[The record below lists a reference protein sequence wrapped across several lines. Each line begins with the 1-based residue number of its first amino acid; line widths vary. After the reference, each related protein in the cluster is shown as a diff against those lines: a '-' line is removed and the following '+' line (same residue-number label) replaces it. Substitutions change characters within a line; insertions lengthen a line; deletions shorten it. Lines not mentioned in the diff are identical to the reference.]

1 MVSITIAYGTGFQE
15 FESLQT
21 HKTPELYSAK
31 IADAASVL
39 RILYPLDTLYVFSYV
54 ILVFAMAQTAPIRGF
69 AWLALIV
76 VFITGSLDF
85 VENNLI
91 LANAGR
97 AELDYSISGIQIHVG
112 TVLTQTKFNFGLLL
126 TLCISFLIPFETTL
140 GTATRWLARILAV
153 IAPVALLTPETT
165 LLYIAMN
172 ILFLGLIAS
181 AYSTARFD
189 MIAKPAD

>member
-1 MVSITIAYGTGFQE
+1 
-15 FESLQT
+15 
-21 HKTPELYSAK
+21 
-31 IADAASVL
+31 
-39 RILYPLDTLYVFSYV
+39 
-54 ILVFAMAQTAPIRGF
+54 MAQTAPIRGF
-69 AWLALIV
+69 SWLALIV
-76 VFITGSLDF
+76 VLITGSLDF

-181 AYSTARFD
+181 AYSTARSD